1 MNKLRHT
8 LKLLVAA
15 VMTCVAMPSLAQ
27 MKVEYFID
35 EDPGFGKGKTV
46 SAVVGANGEID
57 FDVSTLDLTP
67 GVHTLGIRSYSIKE
81 DGTAA
86 FSPTIT
92 QVIRETK
99 SHDLQCIEYF
109 WDTDPGLNAATKI
122 AIPAGAGLEYIANL
136 DIPTDG
142 VTNGHHTLGI
152 RIYGDQGWSPT
163 MMSDVTVVNT
173 ESARLQCI
181 EFFWDTDPGA
191 GNGTLVAIPT
201 VAGNVYD
208 TSFDVPTEGISS
220 GYHKL
225 GIRTYGGLG
234 WSPTMMS
241 DVMVKGTGDAAL
253 IGYAEYFWNEDP
265 GYGKGTPIAIAKGM
279 EVSVENLEVPSY
291 LMGGA
296 CNLFVRAYGD
306 QGWTP
311 TVAFPVTVNC
321 EGNYTLD
328 SGKATDAEARNYQS
342 MVDAMHDF
350 STRGVCDNI
359 TFNVTTTDT
368 SYPLDLTAPSAD
380 PEQVPSIMEQ
390 LTIVADNMEQ
400 ISTARSNKTLC
411 FRSDNPSNSIDVTV
425 APENLKEAIRLFAHS
440 QLDNVALRINGK
452 AYDFTAIAQRFEET
466 CGETSVH
473 DATGIA
479 EGIQMAWAA
488 QPRTNNKITGFEAE
502 GTGAMPEMMLTNTGT
517 VLDSLT
523 YAVTLTDAE
532 GTELYAYNYNMYVHV
547 KVSTK
552 AFSGLTPTA
561 GSSLN
566 PVATTLKWNAI
577 AGATKGYS
585 LRITEKA
592 FDSEAEPKET
602 IVELDGTSYNLD
614 VKSGYHYT
622 WTVTA
627 IGECDQLTSTEMNLD
642 GRLLPDLQVAEISTP
657 EYVEGGNQLTVTARI
672 VNNGKGATTENT
684 WTDRLY
690 YTLNGTDFAQAVK
703 VKDVSHSGNIEP
715 DGSYTVEFTVNAPE
729 AENGSL
735 YYFVETDATGKVM
748 ESDNDDDNVNDN
760 DNNNR
765 RVSEEI
771 VVNPFFVNE
780 NDLAALRK
788 LYADYGGDNW
798 SGSKWDLTTALIK
811 SSNWSGI
818 TFDTEGYVT
827 ALNLQSRGL
836 TGTMTVEN
844 GIAFPRLTNLNVS
857 RNALKGDVAML
868 VKECPALTT
877 LNAAYNQIDEL
888 STPLGDG
895 ITSLDLSYQH
905 RSPSSSTV
913 WPGIEDVAVTSV
925 QLGKAVDASPVAVLT
940 YNHSAKDYTAHVN
953 LAVFDK
959 KYNRLG
965 TLNWNA
971 ITEKYTFASN
981 GWQLRAVQ
989 DMEVI
994 LEPAS
999 GTLHNSAYPATLHYT
1014 EGDVNINGLVD
1025 VNDVQRTL
1033 NYVINSNNSTAFHYE
1048 AANTFEDET
1057 INIQDIVST
1066 VNIVLADT
1074 DGGSAAARVRNAQRV
1089 SRADDEVA
1097 MAYVEGGYICI
1108 DTEQEIAAIELDL
1121 QGVSAKQLRL
1131 MLDGTE
1137 WQMMTRNT
1145 VGGVRL
1151 MMFSPAGATLTNGRV
1166 RLLRFSG
1173 KATITA
1179 ADASS
1184 PEAQSVGVGIS
1195 DSQAT
1200 GISGVN
1206 NDDNNDDNDNV
1217 YDLSG
1222 NRLSKPQRGINVMKG
1237 KKILK

>member
-1 MNKLRHT
+1 MNKIRHT
-8 LKLLVAA
+8 LKLLAAA

-35 EDPGFGKGKTV
+35 KDPGFGKGKTV
-46 SAVVGANGEID
+46 SAAVGTNGEID
-57 FDVSTLDLTP
+57 FDVSTLSLTP
-67 GVHTLGIRSYSIKE
+67 GSHTLGIRSYSIKK
-81 DGTAA
+81 DGTVA

-92 QVIRETK
+92 QVIRATK
-99 SHDLQCIEYF
+99 SHDLKCIEYF
-109 WDTDPGLNAATKI
+109 WDTDPGINAGTKI
-122 AIPAGAGLEYIANL
+122 AIPAGAGLEYVANL

-142 VTNGHHTLGI
+142 LTNGRHTLGI
-152 RIYGDQGWSPT
+152 RTYGDQGWSPT
-163 MMSDVTVVNT
+163 MLSDVTVVNT

-181 EFFWDTDPGA
+181 EYFWDTDPGA
-191 GNGTLVAIPT
+191 GKGTLVAIPSG
-201 VAGNVYD
+201 AGNVYD
-208 TSFDVPTEGISS
+208 TSFSVPTEGISS

-225 GIRTYGGLG
+225 GIRTYGSLG

-241 DVMVKGTGDAAL
+241 EVMVKGVGEATF

-296 CNLFVRAYGD
+296 CNLFIRAYGD

-328 SGKATDAEARNYQS
+328 SGKATDAEKRNYQS

-368 SYPLDLTAPSAD
+368 SYPLDLTA
-380 PEQVPSIMEQ
+380 EGMMEQ
-390 LTIVADNMEQ
+390 LTTVADNMEQ
-400 ISTARSNKTLC
+400 ISTARANKTLC
-411 FRSDNPSNSIDVTV
+411 FRSDNDGNCIDITV

-466 CGETSVH
+466 CGETSAV
-473 DATGIA
+473 DVTGIA
-479 EGIQMAWAA
+479 EGIQMAWTA
-488 QPRTNNKITGFEAE
+488 QPRTNNKITGYMAE

-523 YAVTLTDAE
+523 YAVTIADAE
-532 GTELYAYNYNMYVHV
+532 GTELYTYNYNMYVHV
-547 KVSTK
+547 LVSTK
-552 AFSGLTPTA
+552 AFSGLTPAA

-566 PVATTLKWNAI
+566 PVATTLKWNAV
-577 AGATKGYS
+577 AGATNGYS
-585 LRITEKA
+585 IRITEKA
-592 FDSEAEPKET
+592 FDSEATSTGSGQAEPKET
-602 IVELDGTSYNLD
+602 IIEQAATSYSLD

-672 VNNGKGATTENT
+672 VNNGKGATTEKT

-690 YTLNGTDFAQAVK
+690 YTLNPSTGSGQVDFAQAVK
-703 VKDVSHSGNIEP
+703 VKDVSHSGNINP
-715 DGSYTVEFTVNAPE
+715 DGSYTVTFTVNAPE

-735 YYFVETDATGKVM
+735 YYFVETDATAKVM
-748 ESDNDDDNVNDN
+748 ETADDNNLQL
-760 DNNNR
+760 
-765 RVSEEI
+765 SEEI
-771 VVNPFFVNE
+771 VVNPFFVNAD
-780 NDLAALRK
+780 DLAALRK
-788 LYADYGGDNW
+788 LYADYGGDSW
-798 SGSKWDLTTALIK
+798 SGSKWDLSNALIK

-827 ALNLQSRGL
+827 ALNLQQRGL
-836 TGTMTVEN
+836 VATMTEN
-844 GIAFPRLTNLNVS
+844 NAITFPRLVSLNIS
-857 RNALKGDVAML
+857 RNALSGDLAAL
-868 VKECPALTT
+868 VKDCPALTT
-877 LNAAYNQIDEL
+877 LNAAYNQIDDL
-888 STPLGDG
+888 STPLSSS

-905 RSPSSSTV
+905 RSPSSTTV
-913 WPGIEDVAVTSV
+913 WPGIEDVAVTNV
-925 QLGKAVDASPVAVLT
+925 LLGKAVDATPVSVLK
-940 YNHSAKDYTAHVN
+940 YNHSAQDYTAHVN

-971 ITEKYTFASN
+971 VTEKYTFASN
-981 GWQLRAVQ
+981 GWQLHAVQ

-999 GTLHNSAYPATLHYT
+999 GILRNSAYPATLHYT

-1033 NYVINSNNSTAFHYE
+1033 NYVINSNNTTIFHYE

-1057 INIQDIVST
+1057 INIQDIVTT
-1066 VNIVLADT
+1066 VNIVLADEN
-1074 DGGSAAARVRNAQRV
+1074 GGSSAKARSMQRV
-1089 SRADDEVA
+1089 ARADDETA

-1108 DTEQEIAAIELDL
+1108 DTEQEIAALELNL
-1121 QGVSAKQLRL
+1121 QGVSASQIRL
-1131 MLDGTE
+1131 MLDGME
-1137 WQMMTRNT
+1137 WQMMSRNT
-1145 VGGVRL
+1145 PDGVRL
-1151 MMFSPAGATLTNGRV
+1151 MVFSPTGATLTGCMV

-1173 KATITA
+1173 KAAIA
-1179 ADASS
+1179 SADASS
-1184 PEAQSVGVGIS
+1184 PEAQSVGIGIS
-1195 DSQAT
+1195 DSHAT
-1200 GISGVN
+1200 GIINVN
-1206 NDDNNDDNDNV
+1206 DNDNDDDNI
-1217 YDLSG
+1217 YDLLG
-1222 NRLSKPQRGINVMKG
+1222 RRLPKAQRGINITNG
-1237 KKILK
+1237 KKMLK